1 MPIPRPPLSVIIP
14 TWNALRYLPACLL
27 ALQAQLAPDDEIVLV
42 DNRSRDGAAAYIR
55 ATMPDVRVLDM
66 PSNRGFAGG
75 TNAGLR
81 AARGSLLLLCN
92 DDALIEPGCIEA
104 LWAALNAAP
113 EAGMA
118 AGVLLFSRNP
128 ERVASAGIRVGRDGV
143 ASDLWPGQHCAT
155 LPAAPGEIF
164 GASGG
169 LALLRRAL
177 LDDVGLFEAGFFSYL
192 EDADLAWRARLR
204 GWRCV
209 LAPAARARHV
219 YSASGGALK
228 QRWLARNRL
237 RVLVRCLPGAL
248 VRACLPAIVRYDL
261 LAVVYAALRR
271 QPAMLAGR
279 LDVLSEWPA
288 LREQRRQIQAR
299 RTAPLHSL
307 ARWLEPAPSPL
318 EVLREQQRLQRW
330 LQPAAAQ
337 ELRRRSPR

>member
-1 MPIPRPPLSVIIP
+1 MPTTRPPLSVVIP

-27 ALQAQLAPDDEIVLV
+27 ALQAQLTPDDEIVLV

-55 ATMPDVRVLDM
+55 ATMPGVRVLDM
-66 PSNRGFAGG
+66 PYNRGFAGG

-92 DDALIEPGCIEA
+92 DDALIEPGCIDA
-104 LWAALNAAP
+104 LWAALHAAP

-118 AGVLLFSRNP
+118 AGVLLFSLHP
-128 ERVASAGIRVGRDGV
+128 ERVASAGIRMGRDGV
-143 ASDLWPGQHCAT
+143 AADVWAGQHSAM
-155 LPAAPGEIF
+155 LPPTPGDVF

-177 LDDVGLFEAGFFSYL
+177 LDDVGMFEEAFFSYL

-248 VRACLPAIVRYDL
+248 WRECLPAIVRYDL
-261 LAVVYAALRR
+261 LAVAYAALRR

-279 LDVLSEWPA
+279 LDVLSELPA
-288 LREQRRQIQAR
+288 LREQRRQIQSR

-318 EVLREQQRLQRW
+318 AVLRHQQRLER
-330 LQPAAAQ
+330 LLHP
-337 ELRRRSPR
+337 

>member
-1 MPIPRPPLSVIIP
+1 M
-14 TWNALRYLPACLL
+14 
-27 ALQAQLAPDDEIVLV
+27 
-42 DNRSRDGAAAYIR
+42 
-55 ATMPDVRVLDM
+55 
-66 PSNRGFAGG
+66 
-75 TNAGLR
+75 
-81 AARGSLLLLCN
+81 
-92 DDALIEPGCIEA
+92 
-104 LWAALNAAP
+104 
-113 EAGMA
+113 
-118 AGVLLFSRNP
+118 
-128 ERVASAGIRVGRDGV
+128 GRDGV
-143 ASDLWPGQHCAT
+143 ATDLWPGQHCAN

-177 LDDVGLFEAGFFSYL
+177 LDDVGMFEAGFFSYL

-237 RVLVRCLPGAL
+237 RVLLRCLPGAL
-248 VRACLPAIVRYDL
+248 WRVCLPSIARYDL
-261 LAVVYAALRR
+261 LAVAYATLRR

-279 LDVLSEWPA
+279 LDVLSELPA

-318 EVLREQQRLQRW
+318 AVLYQQRRLQR
-330 LQPAAAQ
+330 LLSALPAQ
-337 ELRRRSPR
+337 EHG